1 MVEMQGR
8 WHALVVVEKV
18 VVGEGQ
24 VEALN
29 GRRLTW
35 STYAREVKGR
45 EVYVRCLHLHQP
57 FDIHQMSDNIAQAV
71 EAGRIIRTE
80 ICT

>member
-35 STYAREVKGR
+35 STYAREV
-45 EVYVRCLHLHQP
+45 
-57 FDIHQMSDNIAQAV
+57 
-71 EAGRIIRTE
+71 
-80 ICT
+80 